1 MRQTIAAMNDLD
13 QAVTTVG
20 GIALRYGS
28 FYGDPIDP
36 LVTAVRARKWPIV
49 GDGGV
54 WSYIHLED
62 AATSWLSR
70 PPLVVAA
77 KVIVATTVSSSSAR
91 SSQRPRLA

>member
-13 QAVTTVG
+13 QAVINVG
-20 GIALRYGS
+20 GIALRLNKL
-28 FYGDPIDP
+28 YGDPIDP

-49 GDGGV
+49 GNGSV
-54 WSYIHLED
+54 VHTSTSKD

-77 KVIVATTVSSSSAR
+77 KVIVATTVSSSSAQ
-91 SSQRPRLA
+91 SPQRPRLA